1 MLRVRKRRCPPRL
14 SKRKKLPFWQAF
26 ERGVTFRCPNCGE
39 GRVFSSFFRMRD
51 ECPVCG
57 LSFYP
62 ESGYYVG
69 AMYLDYIL
77 SAGIFLAVYVPSLF
91 TRDIT
96 HFSYLTKN
104 LLWIAFATVVCIGL
118 ARPSYS
124 LWLAVDYWITPWKAA
139 PPEKKSDTLEVPLVS
154 LEIRTAN
161 SPRRE
166 TSHDTEN

>member
-1 MLRVRKRRCPPRL
+1 M
-14 SKRKKLPFWQAF
+14 SFWQALV
-26 ERGVTFRCPNCGE
+26 RGIRFRCPKCGE

-69 AMYLDYIL
+69 AMYPDYIL
-77 SAGIFLAVYVPSLF
+77 SAGIFLAVYVPLLF
-91 TRDIT
+91 MRDIT

-104 LLWIAFATVVCIGL
+104 LLWIAFATVICLGL

-139 PPEKKSDTLEVPLVS
+139 QPEKKDEGLEVPLFR
-154 LEIRTAN
+154 LTIR
-161 SPRRE
+161 SDSSKRRNKAP
-166 TSHDTEN
+166 HDTES

>member
-1 MLRVRKRRCPPRL
+1 MATMRRMRF
-14 SKRKKLPFWQAF
+14 RQAVA
-26 ERGVTFRCPNCGE
+26 RGLTFRCPNCGK
-39 GRVFSSFFRMRD
+39 GKVFSSFFRMRD
-51 ECPVCG
+51 ACEACG

-91 TRDIT
+91 MHDIT

-104 LLWIAFATVVCIGL
+104 LLWIAFATVICLGL

-124 LWLAVDYWITPWKAA
+124 LWLAVDYWITPWKAQ
-139 PPEKKSDTLEVPLVS
+139 PPMKSDETLEVPLLS
-154 LEIRTAN
+154 LTIRTDD
-161 SPRRE
+161 RE
-166 TSHDTEN
+166 TRRGTKHDREN